1 MSRCVPALVTL
12 VLALVLLAPSLVLGT
27 LSGHSSA
34 QNLTWAAQ
42 FAEQLRAGVVYP
54 RWLPDSFDGLGSP
67 AFYFYP
73 PLPFWIDGMVDLL
86 TFGALPVI
94 ARLPVTWAVL
104 LWASGLAMY
113 AWLRSETA
121 NKRIA
126 LWGALAYMAAPYH
139 LYDHYTRGALAE
151 FAAYVFLPLV
161 LLSIRR
167 PVWLALSYAGLLL
180 SHLPTA
186 MLVTIIVVIPF
197 VLLRLRDWRAL
208 MAAAAGGSLG
218 LGLAAIYLVPA
229 LTLQSWIS
237 AEQLWTAFYDARR
250 WLLFVPSR
258 WPEEFTMQ
266 VVVPL
271 AIAYGIACL
280 TVLAFFRARAPAVFF
295 ALVALVCL
303 ALMAGVVPW
312 FWEVPLF
319 AKVQFPWRLLVAVEF
334 AVVTALSVASVDRL
348 RRPGLVLLA
357 AAAIA
362 TVPALRVLVHDTGVR
377 IAFNRTGRTLT
388 QQDAKEYEPHG
399 FPLGD
404 SPSYE
409 QLGLQP
415 LAGVPLISCVPQP
428 RTCQARAGRFGVLT
442 VEVDADRPTS
452 VVLRRFFFPAWHI
465 EPEAVIAPTPDYRL
479 VQFDASPGRQTY
491 RLERRTLPAELWGWA
506 ISGTSLVLLGLWG
519 LISRS
524 SARRETR

>member
-1 MSRCVPALVTL
+1 MSRLVPAFVTV
-12 VLALVLLAPSLVLGT
+12 VLALALLAPSLVLGT
-27 LSGHSSA
+27 LTSHSSP

-42 FAEQLRAGVVYP
+42 FADQLLAGVFYP

-86 TFGALPVI
+86 TFRALPVI

-104 LWASGLAMY
+104 LWASGIAMY
-113 AWLRSETA
+113 AWLCSETT
-121 NKRIA
+121 NRRIA

-151 FAAYVFLPLV
+151 FAAYAFLPLV

-186 MLVTIIVVIPF
+186 MLVTIILVVPF
-197 VLLRLRDWRAL
+197 ILLRLRHRRAL
-208 MAAAAGGSLG
+208 MTAAAGGLLG
-218 LGLAAIYLVPA
+218 LGLAAVYLVPA
-229 LTLQSWIS
+229 LALQSWIS
-237 AEQLWTAFYDARR
+237 ADQLWTAFYDARR

-258 WPEEFTMQ
+258 WPEEHTMQ

-271 AIAYGIACL
+271 ALAYGIACL
-280 TVLAFFRARAPAVFF
+280 SVLAFFRTRAPAVFF
-295 ALVALVCL
+295 VLVALACL

-334 AVVTALSVASVDRL
+334 AVVTALSVAAVDRL
-348 RRPGLVLLA
+348 RGAGLVLLA
-357 AAAIA
+357 VAAVALI
-362 TVPALRVLVHDTGVR
+362 PALRVLVHDAGTR
-377 IAFNRTGRTLT
+377 IAFTGRTLI

-428 RTCQARAGRFGVLT
+428 RTCQARVERFGALT
-442 VEVDADRPTS
+442 VDIDADRRTN
-452 VVLRRFFFPAWHI
+452 VVLRRFFFPAWHTA
-465 EPEAVIAPTPDYRL
+465 PEAAIAPTPDYRL
-479 VQFDASPGRQTY
+479 VQFDALPGRQTY
-491 RLERRTLPAELWGWA
+491 RLERRTLPAEVWGWG
-506 ISGTSLVLLGLWG
+506 ISAAALVLLVLWG
-519 LISRS
+519 LTSRN
-524 SARRETR
+524 SARGEKR